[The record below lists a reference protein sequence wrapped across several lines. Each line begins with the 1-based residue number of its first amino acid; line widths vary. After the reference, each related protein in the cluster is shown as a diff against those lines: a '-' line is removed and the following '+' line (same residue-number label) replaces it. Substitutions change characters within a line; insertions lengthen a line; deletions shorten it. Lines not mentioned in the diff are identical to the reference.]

1 MSFYQKGMAG
11 TIGTTTTLSTNNGI
25 AGNVKHD
32 SDKSSPI
39 TREKF
44 KELIKSI
51 EKNGDEWFDDL
62 TKVNNDINEIHRL
75 GIQYPNSNHALGSVA
90 QDLIKRQNEISLKIS
105 TLQNLLWNIRHQL
118 NTIPS

>member
-11 TIGTTTTLSTNNGI
+11 TIGTTTLSTNNGI
-25 AGNVKHD
+25 SGNVKHD

-90 QDLIKRQNEISLKIS
+90 HDLIKRQNEISVKIS
-105 TLQNLLWNIRHQL
+105 TLQNLLWNIRHQI